1 MTNHDNLI
9 LIALA
14 VLACVALSFLF
25 SGMET
30 GVLALNRFRV
40 RQRMR
45 TGDRRAAVLHG
56 FLENP
61 ENFLWT
67 ILVGNTVVNFIIF
80 SLGAIQLRVWLGDKP
95 LLWSLVF
102 MVAVFVFYI
111 VCELAPKTLF
121 QRYPNRLSLALALPF
136 RVIHRILAPLVAVAG
151 WFSHGLLHWT
161 GGKAFTGRLFGSREE
176 LRFIMQESAPGL
188 TSEEKTMINR
198 VLDLPNLR
206 VRHVMV
212 PLANTTIVEASQPL
226 EQVLVLCRERALTR
240 VLVMDAATKR
250 ISGVVNLDHI
260 LYLDGLDK
268 AKAAQEYIQAA
279 FFLPEELHLEEA
291 LRRMQNT
298 GLRMAV
304 VLGPDHRETGIIS
317 LQDILKV
324 IFGEVTL

>member
-1 MTNHDNLI
+1 MTDRDI
-9 LIALA
+9 LIAL
-14 VLACVALSFLF
+14 VMLACVALSFLF

-45 TGDRRAAVLHG
+45 SGDGRAAVLHG
-56 FLENP
+56 FLEKP

-80 SLGAIQLRVWLGDKP
+80 SLGAIQLYFWTGTRPMVWA
-95 LLWSLVF
+95 LVF
-102 MVAVFVFYI
+102 MAAVFIFYI

-121 QRYPNRLSLALALPF
+121 QRYPNRLSLAMAQPF
-136 RVIHRILAPLVAVAG
+136 RLIHRILSPLVAVAG
-151 WFSHGLLHWT
+151 WFSRGLLHWT

-212 PLANTTIVEASQPL
+212 PLSNTTLVEGSLPL
-226 EQVLVLCRERALTR
+226 GEVLALCHERGLTR
-240 VLVMDAATKR
+240 VPVLDAAAKR
-250 ISGVVNLDHI
+250 ISGVINLEHV
-260 LYLDGLDK
+260 LYLDELDK
-268 AKAAQEYIQAA
+268 TKAVGEFIQAA

-291 LRRMQNT
+291 LRRMQKT
-298 GLRMAV
+298 GRRMAV
-304 VLGPDHRETGIIS
+304 VLGPDQRETGIIS

-324 IFGEVTL
+324 IFGEMTL

>member
-1 MTNHDNLI
+1 MTDRNI
-9 LIALA
+9 LIALI

-30 GVLALNRFRV
+30 AVLALNRFRV

-80 SLGAIQLRVWLGDKP
+80 SLGAIQLYNWLGDRP
-95 LLWSLVF
+95 VWWALVF
-102 MVAVFVFYI
+102 LLAVFIFYI
-111 VCELAPKTLF
+111 ACELMPKTLF
-121 QRYPNRLSLALALPF
+121 QRYPNRLSLVLAQPF
-136 RVIHRILAPLVAVAG
+136 RWIHRILAPLVAVAG
-151 WFSHGLLHWT
+151 WFSRGLLHWT

-212 PLANTTIVEASQPL
+212 PLANTIKVEATLPL
-226 EQVLVLCRERALTR
+226 FLVLGICRERGLTR
-240 VLVMDAATKR
+240 VPVVDATTKR
-250 ISGVVNLDHI
+250 INGVINLEYI
-260 LYLDGLDK
+260 LYLDELDTT
-268 AKAAQEYIQAA
+268 KAAREYIQAP

-291 LRRMQNT
+291 LRRMQHT
-298 GLRMAV
+298 GCRLAV
-304 VLGPDHRETGIIS
+304 VLGLDHRETGIIS

>member
-1 MTNHDNLI
+1 MANHI
-9 LIALA
+9 FIALI
-14 VLACVALSFLF
+14 VFACVALSFLF

-45 TGDRRAAVLHG
+45 AGDRRAAALHG

-80 SLGAIQLRVWLGDKP
+80 SLGAVQFYFWLGNWP
-95 LLWSLVF
+95 LVWALVF

-121 QRYPNRLSLALALPF
+121 QRYPNRLSLALARPF
-136 RVIHRILAPLVAVAG
+136 RLIHRILAPLVAVAG
-151 WFSHGLLHWT
+151 WFSRGLLHWT

-206 VRHVMV
+206 VLHVMV
-212 PLANTTIVEASQPL
+212 PMANTTMVESSRPL
-226 EQVLVLCRERALTR
+226 GQVLALCRERGLTR
-240 VLVMDAATKR
+240 VPVADAATKR
-250 ISGVVNLDHI
+250 ISGVINLEKV
-260 LYLDGLDK
+260 LYLDEMDT
-268 AKAAQEYIQAA
+268 AKAAQEYMQAA
-279 FFLPEELHLEEA
+279 FFLPEEMHLEEA
-291 LRRMQNT
+291 LRRMQKT
-298 GLRMAV
+298 GGRMAV
-304 VLGPDHRETGIIS
+304 VLGPDQRETGIIS

>member
-1 MTNHDNLI
+1 MTDSDMI
-9 LIALA
+9 IALI
-14 VLACVALSFLF
+14 VLGCVALSSLF

-40 RQRMR
+40 RQLMR

-61 ENFLWT
+61 EDFLWT
-67 ILVGNTVVNFIIF
+67 ILVGNTVVNFVIF
-80 SLGAIQLRVWLGDKP
+80 SLWTIQSYYWLGEKP
-95 LLWSLVF
+95 VLWTLVF
-102 MVAVFVFYI
+102 LLAVFVFYI
-111 VCELAPKTLF
+111 VCELIPKTLF
-121 QRYPNRLSLALALPF
+121 QRYPNRLTLVLALPF
-136 RVIHRILAPLVAVAG
+136 RWIHRVLAPLVAVAE
-151 WFSHGLLHWT
+151 WFSRGLLHWT
-161 GGKAFTGRLFGSREE
+161 GGKTFTGRLFGSREE

-206 VRHVMV
+206 VRHVMI
-212 PLANTTIVEASQPL
+212 PLANTIKAEAFLPL
-226 EQVLVLCRERALTR
+226 ELVLGICRERGLTR
-240 VLVMDAATKR
+240 VPVVDAATKR
-250 ISGVVNLDHI
+250 ISGVINLEYI
-260 LYLDGLDK
+260 LYLDELDTT
-268 AKAAQEYIQAA
+268 KAAREYIQAP

-291 LRRMQNT
+291 LRRMQHT
-298 GLRMAV
+298 GCRLAV